1 MYNIGEVANMF
12 QLTVSTL
19 RYYDKIGLF
28 TETIKR
34 DPAGIRKF
42 GDAQIET
49 LTVIE
54 CLKKAGMQLEDI
66 KRFLDWCKEGDQTI
80 ELGRELY
87 YQRKKEVQEK
97 MQELQNVMD
106 FIDYKC
112 WYYDTACAEHTEAKV
127 KNIKPQEMPEE
138 IRAKYER
145 THR

>member
-54 CLKKAGMQLEDI
+54 CLKKAGMQLRDRSNAFSIGAKKAI
-66 KRFLDWCKEGDQTI
+66 KRS
-80 ELGRELY
+80 
-87 YQRKKEVQEK
+87 
-97 MQELQNVMD
+97 N
-106 FIDYKC
+106 
-112 WYYDTACAEHTEAKV
+112 
-127 KNIKPQEMPEE
+127 
-138 IRAKYER
+138 
-145 THR
+145 